1 MVTSTGHLIGRRKK
15 NMWEFSGTY
24 VEKYVDYAEN
34 KVDYA

>member
-1 MVTSTGHLIGRRKK
+1 MVTPAGYLIGRRKK

-24 VEKYVDYAEN
+24 VEKYVDYVEK